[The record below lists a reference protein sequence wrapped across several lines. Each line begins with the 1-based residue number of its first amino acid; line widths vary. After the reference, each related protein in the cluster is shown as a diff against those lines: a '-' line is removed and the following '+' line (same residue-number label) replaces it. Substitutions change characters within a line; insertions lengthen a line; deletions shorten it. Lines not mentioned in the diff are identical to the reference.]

1 MTYAL
6 DETDKAILKL
16 IQKNSRMTIK
26 EMAVKL
32 NVSTTPIFD
41 RMKKMEK
48 AGVISN
54 YVALVDPK
62 TIGRNLIVFI
72 NISLKEPGKKAI
84 NEFVNKI
91 IKYPEV
97 IECHHITGNADF
109 LLKLIMKDI
118 EDYNHFILEE
128 LSLIPHIGRVESRFS
143 LSQRKLVT
151 AIPID
156 Q

>member
-1 MTYAL
+1 MLYVL
-6 DETDKAILKL
+6 DDTDKAILKL
-16 IQKNSRMTIK
+16 VQKNSRMTIK
-26 EMAVKL
+26 EMASKL

-48 AGVISN
+48 AGVIKD

-72 NISLKEPGKKAI
+72 NISLKEHGKKAI
-84 NEFVNKI
+84 NEFVKNIVKF
-91 IKYPEV
+91 PQV

-118 EDYNHFILEE
+118 EDYNHFILDE
-128 LSLIPHIGRVESRFS
+128 LSIIPHIGRVESRFS
-143 LSQRKLVT
+143 LSQRKHVT
-151 AIPID
+151 ELPIE
-156 Q
+156 